1 MFSAVF
7 ESRMKLS
14 VQGLPSRTG
23 RMSKAR
29 SLMDARGQVEQA
41 GLGNAPWFSKGLNV
55 PSAVVIPTCC
65 AMGVIT
71 PPPFR

>member
-29 SLMDARGQVEQA
+29 SLMDAWGQVKQA

-55 PSAVVIPTCC
+55 LWSSPPAVRWVSSP
-65 AMGVIT
+65 
-71 PPPFR
+71 PPPF